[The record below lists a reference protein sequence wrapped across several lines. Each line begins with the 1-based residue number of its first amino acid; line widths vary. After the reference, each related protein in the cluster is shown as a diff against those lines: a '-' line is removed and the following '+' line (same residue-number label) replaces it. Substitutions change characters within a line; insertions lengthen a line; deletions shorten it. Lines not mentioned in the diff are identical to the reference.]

1 MNADSRIFDAARE
14 TYLSRATSEPQWRDL
29 YRQSV
34 DLVMTALA
42 PTEHQRLL
50 HYIGQF
56 SVLNASFVVQR
67 LAEVHALSLYPE
79 ANAELT
85 AARRLAAAANLA
97 ALRRDF
103 ITVPPGE
110 EEGQCPADAPQR
122 VFKAAL
128 RRRQGLPGETPPAF
142 RAMTAQCIEQ
152 VMESFSATQRAQ
164 MHNLFEQFSVAG
176 MEQVLRLWL
185 WVQGEESLR
194 ATLAQRQYAQW
205 RATGDESHWWRYP
218 QGEAWIYI

>member
-1 MNADSRIFDAARE
+1 MNAGSQIFDAARE

-34 DLVMTALA
+34 DLVMTTLA
-42 PTEHQRLL
+42 ATERQRLL
-50 HYIGQF
+50 HYIDQF
-56 SVLNASFVVQR
+56 SVLNASFIVQR

-79 ANAELT
+79 DDAERA

-142 RAMTAQCIEQ
+142 QAMTAQCIER
-152 VMESFSATQRAQ
+152 VMKSFSARQRAQ
-164 MHNLFEQFSVAG
+164 MQDLFEQFSVAG
-176 MEQVLRLWL
+176 MEQVLRLWM
-185 WVQGEESLR
+185 WVQGEESRR
-194 ATLAQRQYAQW
+194 AALAQRQYAQW
-205 RATGDESHWWRYP
+205 HATGDESYWWRYP
-218 QGEAWIYI
+218 QGEEWIYI

>member
-1 MNADSRIFDAARE
+1 MSADSQIFDAARDS
-14 TYLSRATSEPQWRDL
+14 YLSRATIDPQWRNL

-34 DLVMTALA
+34 DLVMTTLA
-42 PTEHQRLL
+42 ATERQRLCR
-50 HYIGQF
+50 YIDQF

-79 ANAELT
+79 ADVERA

-103 ITVPPGE
+103 ITAPPGE

-142 RAMTAQCIEQ
+142 QEMTAQCIER

-164 MHNLFEQFSVAG
+164 MQYLFEQFSVAG
-176 MEQVLRLWL
+176 MEQVLRLWM
-185 WVQGEESLR
+185 WVQDEESQR
-194 ATLAQRQYAQW
+194 AALAQRQYAQW
-205 RATGDESHWWRYP
+205 RATGDE
-218 QGEAWIYI
+218 

>member
-1 MNADSRIFDAARE
+1 MSADSQIFDAARDS
-14 TYLSRATSEPQWRDL
+14 YLSRATSEPQWRNL

-34 DLVMTALA
+34 DLVMTTLA
-42 PTEHQRLL
+42 ATERQRLCC
-50 HYIGQF
+50 YIDQF

-79 ANAELT
+79 ADAELA

-97 ALRRDF
+97 ALGRDF
-103 ITVPPGE
+103 ITAAPGE
-110 EEGQCPADAPQR
+110 EEGQRPADAPQR

-142 RAMTAQCIEQ
+142 QEMTAQCIER

-164 MHNLFEQFSVAG
+164 MQYLFEQFSVAG
-176 MEQVLRLWL
+176 MEQVLRLWM
-185 WVQGEESLR
+185 WVQGEESQR
-194 ATLAQRQYAQW
+194 AALAQRQYAQW
-205 RATGDESHWWRYP
+205 RATGDESYW
-218 QGEAWIYI
+218 